1 MSHELIIIHQGEG
14 LGGKTHTELH
24 YTPSHDIPD
33 RVAFRRLQR
42 ANKIIDEL
50 HDFLYAPADGGEPP
64 ADD

>member
-14 LGGKTHTELH
+14 PGGKTKTELH
-24 YTPSHDIPD
+24 YEPSHHIPD

-50 HDFLYAPADGGEPP
+50 HDFLYAPADGTEPA

>member
-14 LGGKTHTELH
+14 PGGETKTELH
-24 YTPSHDIPD
+24 YTPSHGLPD

-50 HDFLYAPADGGEPP
+50 HDFLYAPANGDELPED
-64 ADD
+64 A